1 MSACIVLN
9 FSMSVLLLLADAMI
23 VEQFLKNM
31 MKKH

>member
-9 FSMSVLLLLADAMI
+9 FSMSVLLLLADAMT